1 MLSSRSFQPSSQKP
15 QDADG
20 VEEEMLC
27 AAHTALCGAVLVCI
41 LEAETEPGPNS
52 GRYDGC

>member
-15 QDADG
+15 RDADG
-20 VEEEMLC
+20 MEEMLC
-27 AAHTALCGAVLVCI
+27 AAHTALCSAVLVCI
-41 LEAETEPGPNS
+41 LEAGTEPGPNS